1 MAVPLLPILLP
12 VARTIVSYV
21 GKHGAKQAIKKFG
34 EKYGAK
40 VVDKAQR
47 IVQEGAKG
55 STRKME
61 VFPWAKE
68 VAKRAS
74 KETQTGATKGS
85 TRKIEVLR
93 KEDLSSI
100 PPWRNQAKEVGKR
113 VLEEAPKQKR
123 ISRKKGG
130 VLKKNSIDGIAT
142 QGKTNP
148 KYF

>member
-1 MAVPLLPILLP
+1 MAIQAIPLLTAAI
-12 VARTIVSYV
+12 ARTIAGYA
-21 GKHGAKQAIKKFG
+21 GKHGTKQAIKKFG

-47 IVQEGAKG
+47 KIEVL
-55 STRKME
+55 RKEDLSRTPRKVE

-93 KEDLSSI
+93 KEDLSRT
-100 PPWRNQAKEVGKR
+100 PP
-113 VLEEAPKQKR
+113 PTQKS

-130 VLKKNSIDGIAT
+130 ILKKNSIYGIAIR
-142 QGKTNP
+142 GKTKP